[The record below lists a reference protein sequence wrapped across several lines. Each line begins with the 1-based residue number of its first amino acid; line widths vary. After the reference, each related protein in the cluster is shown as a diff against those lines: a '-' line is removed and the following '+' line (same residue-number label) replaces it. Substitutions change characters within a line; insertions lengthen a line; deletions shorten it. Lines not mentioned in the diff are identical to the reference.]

1 MSPSDEPQSSGKMY
15 VVQVERIRAG
25 DQKEEP
31 IEVEKYSFY
40 DQKDLTSSFLIL
52 KILLVDRK
60 RRK

>member
-1 MSPSDEPQSSGKMY
+1 MSPSDEPQSSEKMY

-31 IEVEKYSFY
+31 IEEKVAVEKYSFY

-52 KILLVDRK
+52 
-60 RRK
+60 